1 MLYHGTRILRSIA
14 TMSIDLNNENVG
26 TLSEVAGKLPR
37 LGGRKIHT
45 STLWRWASRGLR
57 GVRLEHVRLGGRI
70 ITSLEAVQ
78 RFSES
83 LSDADVPVRPPNA
96 SAKNRW
102 PRTPAQLECDARA
115 AEAELARRPR

>member
-1 MLYHGTRILRSIA
+1 
-14 TMSIDLNNENVG
+14 MSIDLQSETVG
-26 TLSEVAGKLPR
+26 GLAEIAGQLPR
-37 LGGRKIHT
+37 VGGRKIHT

-78 RFSES
+78 RFSER
-83 LSDADVPVRPPNA
+83 LNNANVAVRPPNA
-96 SAKNRW
+96 SAENRR
-102 PRTPAQLECDARA
+102 PRAPAQLERDVRA